1 VDVFVIAVRMIVDA
15 VGGDVGA
22 WIAASSIAVVNA
34 AEDLLIP
41 HSTSPAWHFVAHPF
55 AIVLDATLDIHRRIR
70 MSQVGTGS
78 R

>member
-1 VDVFVIAVRMIVDA
+1 VDIFVVAVGMIVDA
-15 VGGDVGA
+15 VVGD
-22 WIAASSIAVVNA
+22 IATWVVASSIAVMNA